1 MPKPKPTPASVPGR
15 RPNAGKK
22 AEPEARHRRGEIWHV
37 LADPAAPAV
46 GNEIWS
52 NRPAIVVSNNVL
64 NARSGV
70 AQVVYIST
78 AVRKRSGPTHV
89 EIDAPDGRGGTAMAL
104 CEQVHTVDAS
114 RLRNKLGDI
123 SDDHMH
129 EIDAALALSLS
140 IGRNPNTFGAFRKW
154 EEHVKLHGID
164 IAAEIIA
171 LAGQTTDDRVEA
183 LSRAL
188 TLTAIERD
196 SYRHLFEAAPA
207 RQTSLEDVAAAIAG
221 HQRQ

>member
-1 MPKPKPTPASVPGR
+1 MTDPKPNPASIPAR
-15 RPNAGKK
+15 RPPGPPK
-22 AEPEARHRRGEIWHV
+22 AVPEARHRRGEIWRV
-37 LADPAAPAV
+37 LADPATPAV

-52 NRPAIVVSNNVL
+52 NRPAIIVSNNVL

-70 AQVVYIST
+70 AQIVYLST
-78 AVRKRSGPTHV
+78 AMRKRSGPTHV
-89 EIDAPDGRGGTAMAL
+89 EIPAPDGRGGMAMAL

-114 RLRNKLGDI
+114 RLKHRLSTV
-123 SDDHMH
+123 SDEDMPS
-129 EIDAALALSLS
+129 IDAALALSLS
-140 IGRNPNTFGAFRKW
+140 IGRNPNTFAAFRKW
-154 EEHVKLHGID
+154 EEHVKLNGID
-164 IAAEIIA
+164 IATEIVA

-188 TLTAIERD
+188 TLVTIERD

-207 RQTSLEDVAAAIAG
+207 RQSSLDDVAAAIAG